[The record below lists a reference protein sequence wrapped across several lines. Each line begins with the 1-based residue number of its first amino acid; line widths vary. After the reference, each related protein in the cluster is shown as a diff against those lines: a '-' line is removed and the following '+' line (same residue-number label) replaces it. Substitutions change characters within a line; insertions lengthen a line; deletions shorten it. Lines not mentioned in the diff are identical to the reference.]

1 MRAAQLRR
9 GLEQQARRSGRTER
23 LQRRPG
29 TQTPDADS
37 VVFEYLVQ
45 PERGSLM
52 RQQAEQLGS
61 VHREGCV
68 ILGGE
73 SVSDGQ
79 LAPPFLGSSG
89 SLERLNGSTSRFVRI
104 GFVDSGLAVPCG

>member
-1 MRAAQLRR
+1 
-9 GLEQQARRSGRTER
+9 
-23 LQRRPG
+23 
-29 TQTPDADS
+29 QTLDADS

-89 SLERLNGSTSRFVRI
+89 SLERLNGSTSRFVHI
-104 GFVDSGLAVPCG
+104 GFVDSGLAVPCGVASASRPWFCALLRLGGDSRAAGA